1 MATTAAA
8 YNFKGITTI
17 PTAQALLDTVLSET
31 QRRTPTEVH
40 KQFKIS
46 RIRKFYMRKIK
57 YVQQA
62 FRDRLQRILSQLP
75 HLDDIHPFYSDLF
88 NVLYDRDHYKL
99 ALGHCNAARR
109 HIDKI
114 AKEHVGLIKYAISA
128 YRCKTL
134 KVAGL
139 GRMAKVITKLKGSLK
154 YLEDVRQHMS
164 RLPSIN
170 PYTRTLLLT
179 GYPNVGKSS
188 FMNKVSKANVDVQPY
203 SFTTKSL
210 YVGHFDHDYLRWQV
224 IDTPGLLDHPLDER
238 NTIEMT
244 AITALAHIYCAVLFF
259 IDVSESCGYSIEQQ
273 VALFESIRPLFKDK
287 PTLVVLNK
295 IDLGPFDMSKMA
307 GLEGLRWVKV
317 SALTGENVDDA
328 KVAACKLLLESRLEK
343 KLATAPQ
350 QSIIKLAY
358 VTNVTPNPSRPSTER
373 PPEAIGVEVRTE
385 RDLEAAGGGPGVY
398 SLDQRK
404 HHILANEEWKY
415 DEIPEIYR
423 GRNVIDYAYPGNEE
437 TLKRLEKEEQL
448 LLRQLADD
456 NIDDEWEDLVSKEE
470 EMHAR
475 IRQRKLERAMKRKKG
490 GPVLH
495 ETIKVKKMRSKAK
508 DRVKLHQ
515 RASRLAPMPIDTIED
530 KLQVAKS
537 RQRQDQGEK
546 VKFVKPK
553 VRVKVPKG
561 TENEYDRTIPVKR
574 PMHMFTGKRTLGK
587 TSRR

>member
-1 MATTAAA
+1 MASGIAV

-17 PTAQALLDTVLSET
+17 PSAKALLDTVLSET

-46 RIRKFYMRKIK
+46 RIRKFYMRKVK

-62 FRDRLQRILSQLP
+62 FRDRLQRILTQLP

-114 AKEHVGLIKYAISA
+114 AKEHVGLIKFAISA
-128 YRCKTL
+128 YRCKSL

-139 GRMAKVITKLKGSLK
+139 GRMAKVINKLKGSLK

-210 YVGHFDHDYLRWQV
+210 SVGHFDHDYLRWQV

-273 VALFESIRPLFKDK
+273 VALFESIKPLFKDK

-295 IDLGPFDMSKMA
+295 IDLGPFDIARMSN
-307 GLEGLRWVKV
+307 LEGLRWVKV

-343 KLATAPQ
+343 KLSHVPQ
-350 QSIIKLAY
+350 SALLKLAY
-358 VTNVTPNPSRPSTER
+358 VTNVTPNPNRPSMER
-373 PPEAIGVEVRTE
+373 PGDDIAIEVEAEKS
-385 RDLEAAGGGPGVY
+385 LEAAGGGPGVY
-398 SLDQRK
+398 SVDLRK
-404 HHILANEEWKY
+404 RHLLANDEWRY

-423 GRNVIDYAYPGNEE
+423 GRNVIDYAYPGNDE
-437 TLKRLEKEEQL
+437 TLKRLQKEEQL

-456 NIDDEWEDLVSKEE
+456 TIDDEWEDLASKEA

-475 IRQRKLERAMKRKKG
+475 IRQIKLERALKQKKG

-495 ETIKVKKMRSKAK
+495 ETIRVKKMRSKGK
-508 DRVKLHQ
+508 DRIKLQQ
-515 RASRLAPMPIDTIED
+515 RAAKLAPMPIDTIEG

-537 RQRQDQGEK
+537 RQRQEQGST
-546 VKFVKPK
+546 VKFERPK
-553 VRVKVPKG
+553 ARVKVPKG
-561 TENEYDRTIPVKR
+561 TENEYDRTIAVKR
-574 PMHMFTGKRTLGK
+574 PKHMYTGKRTLGK

>member
-1 MATTAAA
+1 MASGTQT

-17 PTAQALLDTVLSET
+17 PTATALLDTVLSET

-46 RIRKFYMRKIK
+46 RIRKFYMRKVK

-75 HLDDIHPFYSDLF
+75 QLDDIHPFYSDLF

-109 HIDKI
+109 HLDKI
-114 AKEHVGLIKYAISA
+114 AKEHVGLIKFAISA
-128 YRCKTL
+128 YRCKSL

-139 GRMAKVITKLKGSLK
+139 GRMAKVIKKLSGSLK

-273 VALFESIRPLFKDK
+273 VALFDSIRPLFKDK

-295 IDLGPFDMSKMA
+295 IDLGPFDMARMSS
-307 GLEGLRWVKV
+307 LEGLRWVKV

-328 KVAACKLLLESRLEK
+328 KVAACRLLLESRLEK
-343 KLATAPQ
+343 KISQAPQ
-350 QSIIKLAY
+350 SAVMKLAY
-358 VTNVTPNPSRPSTER
+358 VTKVTPNPER
-373 PPEAIGVEVRTE
+373 PPAERPDHGGDVETE
-385 RDLEAAGGGPGVY
+385 KDLEAAGGGPGVY
-398 SLDQRK
+398 SVDQRK
-404 HHILANEEWKY
+404 RHLLADDEWRY
-415 DEIPEIYR
+415 DEVPEIYR
-423 GRNVIDYAYPGNEE
+423 GRNVIDYAYPGNDE
-437 TLKRLEKEEQL
+437 TLRRLEKEEAL
-448 LLRQLADD
+448 LLRQLAEDT
-456 NIDDEWEDLVSKEE
+456 IDDEWEDLAEREVA
-470 EMHAR
+470 MHSR
-475 IRQRKLERAMKRKKG
+475 IRQKKLERALKRTKG
-490 GPVLH
+490 GPVLN

-515 RASRLAPMPIDTIED
+515 RASRLAPMPIDSIEGR
-530 KLQVAKS
+530 LELAKS
-537 RQRQDQGEK
+537 RQRKDQGEP
-546 VKFVKPK
+546 VPFQRPK
-553 VRVKVPKG
+553 ARVKVPKG
-561 TENEYDRTIPVKR
+561 TVSEHDRTIAVKR
-574 PMHMFTGKRTLGK
+574 PKHMFTGKRTLGK

>member
-1 MATTAAA
+1 MASATQA

-17 PTAQALLDTVLSET
+17 PTAKALLDTVLSET
-31 QRRTPTEVH
+31 QRRTPTEIH

-46 RIRKFYMRKIK
+46 RIRKFYMRKVK

-109 HIDKI
+109 HLDKI

-128 YRCKTL
+128 YRCKSL
-134 KVAGL
+134 KVAAL
-139 GRMAKVITKLKGSLK
+139 GRMAKVIVKLKGSLK

-273 VALFESIRPLFKDK
+273 IALFESIRPLFKDK
-287 PTLVVLNK
+287 PTLVILNK
-295 IDLGPFDMSKMA
+295 IDMGPFDFSRMSQ
-307 GLEGLRWVKV
+307 LEGMRFVKV

-328 KVAACKLLLESRLEK
+328 KDIACKLLLESRLEK
-343 KLATAPQ
+343 KLTQAPQ
-350 QSIIKLAY
+350 SALLKLAY
-358 VTNVTPNPSRPSTER
+358 VTNVTANPARPSMER
-373 PPEAIGVEVRTE
+373 PNEVPGLEIKTE
-385 RDLEAAGGGPGVY
+385 KDLEEAGGGPGVY
-398 SLDQRK
+398 SLDMRK

-437 TLKRLEKEEQL
+437 TLRRLEKEEQL

-456 NIDDEWEDLVSKEE
+456 NIDDEWEELVSKEE

-495 ETIKVKKMRSKAK
+495 ETLKIKKVRTKAK
-508 DRVKLHQ
+508 DRIKLHQ
-515 RASRLAPMPIDTIED
+515 RASRLDPMPIDTIEG
-530 KLQVAKS
+530 KLHVAKS
-537 RQRQDQGEK
+537 RQRQDQGEP
-546 VKFVKPK
+546 VKFVRPK

-561 TENEYDRTIPVKR
+561 IANEYDRTITAKR
-574 PMHMFTGKRTLGK
+574 PKHLFTGKRTLGK

>member
-1 MATTAAA
+1 MASGTQT

-17 PTAQALLDTVLSET
+17 PTATALLDIVLSET

-46 RIRKFYMRKIK
+46 RIRKFYMRKVK

-75 HLDDIHPFYSDLF
+75 QLDDIHPFYSDLF

-109 HIDKI
+109 HLDKI
-114 AKEHVGLIKYAISA
+114 AKEHVGLIKFAISA
-128 YRCKTL
+128 YRCKSL

-139 GRMAKVITKLKGSLK
+139 GRMAKVIKKLNGSLK

-188 FMNKVSKANVDVQPY
+188 FMNQVSKANVDVQPY

-224 IDTPGLLDHPLDER
+224 IDTPGLLDHPLEER

-244 AITALAHIYCAVLFF
+244 AITALAHIHCAVLFF
-259 IDVSESCGYSIEQQ
+259 IDVSESCGYSIAQQ
-273 VALFESIRPLFKDK
+273 VALFDSIRPLFKDK
-287 PTLVVLNK
+287 PTLIVLNK
-295 IDLGPFDMSKMA
+295 IDLGPFDMAQMA
-307 GLEGLRWVKV
+307 SLDGLRWVKV

-328 KVAACKLLLESRLEK
+328 KIAACRLLLESRLEK
-343 KLATAPQ
+343 KLVQAPQ
-350 QSIIKLAY
+350 SAIMKLAY
-358 VTNVTPNPSRPSTER
+358 VTNVTPNPARPPIER
-373 PPEAIGVEVRTE
+373 PDNEGFEYETE
-385 RDLEAAGGGPGVY
+385 KSLEEAGGGPGVY
-398 SLDQRK
+398 SVDQRK
-404 HHILANEEWKY
+404 HHILADEDWRY
-415 DEIPEIYR
+415 DEVPEIYR
-423 GRNVIDYAYPGNEE
+423 GRNVVDYAYPGNDE
-437 TLKRLEKEEQL
+437 TLRLLEKEEQV
-448 LLRQLADD
+448 LLRKLAEDD
-456 NIDDEWEDLVSKEE
+456 IDDEWEDLVTREAQL
-470 EMHAR
+470 HAA

-490 GPVLH
+490 GPVLN
-495 ETIKVKKMRSKAK
+495 ETIKVKKMRSRGK
-508 DRVKLHQ
+508 DRIKLHQ
-515 RASRLAPMPIDTIED
+515 RASHLAPMPIDTISG
-530 KLQVAKS
+530 KLEVAKM
-537 RQRQDQGEK
+537 RQRKDQG
-546 VKFVKPK
+546 VSIPFQRPK
-553 VRVKVPKG
+553 ARVKVPKG
-561 TENEYDRTIPVKR
+561 TFSEHDRTIAIKR
-574 PMHMFTGKRTLGK
+574 PKHMLSGKRTLGK

>member
-1 MATTAAA
+1 MASGTQT

-17 PTAQALLDTVLSET
+17 PTATALLDTVLSET

-46 RIRKFYMRKIK
+46 RIRKFYMRKVK

-75 HLDDIHPFYSDLF
+75 QLDDIHPFYSDLF

-109 HIDKI
+109 HLDKI
-114 AKEHVGLIKYAISA
+114 AKEHVGLIKFAISA
-128 YRCKTL
+128 YRCKSL

-139 GRMAKVITKLKGSLK
+139 GRMAKVIRKLAGSLK

-295 IDLGPFDMSKMA
+295 IDLGPFDMNRMVS
-307 GLEGLRWVKV
+307 LEGLRWVKV

-328 KVAACKLLLESRLEK
+328 KIAACRLLLESRLEK
-343 KLATAPQ
+343 KLSQAPQ
-350 QSIIKLAY
+350 SAVLKLAY
-358 VTNVTPNPSRPSTER
+358 VTNVTPNPARPPTER
-373 PPEAIGVEVRTE
+373 PEHAGSGEVETE
-385 RDLEAAGGGPGVY
+385 KQLEAMGGGPGVY
-398 SLDQRK
+398 SVDQRK
-404 HHILANEEWKY
+404 HHILADDDWKY
-415 DEIPEIYR
+415 DEVPEIYR
-423 GRNVIDYAYPGNEE
+423 GRNVVDYAYPGNEE
-437 TLKRLEKEEQL
+437 TLRRLEKEEEL

-456 NIDDEWEDLVSKEE
+456 TIDDEWEDLAERE
-470 EMHAR
+470 AEMHSR
-475 IRQRKLERAMKRKKG
+475 IRQVKFENSLKRKKG
-490 GPVLH
+490 GPVLN
-495 ETIKVKKMRSKAK
+495 ETIKVKKMRSKGK
-508 DRVKLHQ
+508 DRIKLHQ
-515 RASRLAPMPIDTIED
+515 RASRLAPMPIDTIEG
-530 KLQVAKS
+530 KLEEAKS
-537 RQRQDQGEK
+537 RQRQGQGES
-546 VKFVKPK
+546 VSFSRPK
-553 VRVKVPKG
+553 ARVKVPKG
-561 TENEYDRTIPVKR
+561 TFSEHDRTIAVKR
-574 PMHMFTGKRTLGK
+574 PKHMFTGKRTLGK